1 MRLTPDPY
9 QQEGIDWLASRR
21 RAMLADEPGLGKTLQ
36 AIRAMDR
43 LPVLSVLI
51 VCPASLVTHWQRQ
64 VAEQSNST
72 WTAFVT
78 SYEGMTGKHF
88 ADIMA
93 QPWCAAIFDE
103 GHFLKNAG
111 SKRTK
116 AAYGDLTEPPGREGG
131 IINKLDYAWV
141 LTGTPMPNHSGEL
154 YSHLRA
160 LDANRV
166 RSPKTGRVWTLEQF
180 QANFCQMVHGFASMK
195 IVGTKND
202 AKLNERLNGFMLR
215 RLKKD
220 VLPQL
225 PSIRFGELYVD
236 AGVTD
241 EDLGIDPEDI
251 AKIRAALE
259 KKGVNGLKQQ
269 FTHFAALRRAT
280 GLAKVK
286 PVIEWLRMWLETT
299 DKKIVVFGHHTDA
312 LRAIYHAKGINE
324 CAVKIEGNTTQPL
337 RQPLVDRFQ
346 SDPTVRIMIG
356 QISAAGT
363 GLTMTAASDMLFLES
378 SWVPADNAQASMRI
392 HRIGQKNACMVRF
405 AMLPGSIDEQVQR
418 AVMRKSESIARVLG
432 DEVSP

>member
-9 QQEGIDWLASRR
+9 QQEGIEWLSTRR
-21 RAMLADEPGLGKTLQ
+21 RAMLADEPGLGKTMQ
-36 AIRAMDR
+36 AIRAVDR
-43 LPVLSVLI
+43 LPALFVLV
-51 VCPASLVTHWQRQ
+51 VCPASLVTHWHRQ
-64 VAEQSNST
+64 VEEQSNGT
-72 WTAFVT
+72 WSVFVT
-78 SYEGMTGKHF
+78 SYEGLAGKHKDF
-88 ADIMA
+88 VMTNS
-93 QPWCAAIFDE
+93 WCVVIFDE

-116 AAYGDLTEPPGREGG
+116 AAYGDLSEPPGYEGG
-131 IINKLDYAWV
+131 VLALADWCWT

-160 LDANRV
+160 LDADRV
-166 RSPKTGRVWTLEQF
+166 RSPKTGRVWTQQQF
-180 QANFCQMVHGFASMK
+180 EAHFCEMRHAFVGMQ

-202 AKLNERLNGFMLR
+202 AKLNEKLDGFMLR

-251 AKIRAALE
+251 AKIREALE
-259 KKGVNGLKQQ
+259 TKGVEGLKNQY
-269 FTHFAALRRAT
+269 THFAALRRAT

-312 LRAIYHAKGINE
+312 LRAIYHARGINE
-324 CAVKIEGNTTQPL
+324 WAVKIEGSTTQPL

-346 SDPTVRIMIG
+346 TDPKVRVMIG
-356 QISAAGT
+356 QIGAAGT

-392 HRIGQKNACMVRF
+392 HRIGQKNACVVRF
-405 AMLPGSIDEQVQR
+405 AMLPRSIDEQVQK

-432 DEVSP
+432 DA